1 MKTPIVALLL
11 LLAVSQDAPD
21 DERAL
26 VRVGVRVK
34 VTSPALKAYPISSSD
49 RRGPSRITGI
59 VTAVDGT
66 PSRSGQTD
74 DTAPCCQSRL
84 PRLNAST

>member
-11 LLAVSQDAPD
+11 LLAVSQDAPV

-34 VTSPALKAYPISSSD
+34 VTSPALKAYPISSSE
-49 RRGPSRITGI
+49 RRGPSRITGF
-59 VTAVDGT
+59 VTVVDGT
-66 PSRSGQTD
+66 PSMYGQMD
-74 DTAPCCQSRL
+74 DTAPSCPSRF
-84 PRLNAST
+84 PRLDAST